1 MADVLDYVAPDGSY
15 QEGVYDRLDQIE
27 SNTNTAT
34 SGAQDVV
41 IQDSVSPLYILKFSN
56 IVAETTLTT
65 VTAKDDYIINV
76 ASATGFVVDQYLTI
90 FSIADNRVYFSNILA
105 INGTAITLDRPLDFE
120 FPIGAGVTVGITN
133 MNVDGSVTPQI
144 FGIRNPVGGD
154 ITLSVDITRLMFKI
168 LTASAPDLSEFG
180 DIAGG
185 ITRGVQIRRVDG
197 TYQNI
202 VNFKTNGDMKNIMY
216 DIAIQAASGN
226 QQDGLTGRFTLSAL
240 GAVVRIGEGEDLQ
253 IIIQDDLTSLGS
265 FTIIAE
271 GSEVVD

>member
-27 SNTNTAT
+27 TNTNTAT